1 MMGRTQTIK
10 TDGADE
16 LVVMP
21 RVEYDRLIAE
31 LEDAKDIASA
41 KDFEAREA
49 AGDVEFLP
57 WEMAKRLRQGEH
69 PVTVWRDHRG
79 LTQKALAERAKMTA
93 AQLSEIEK
101 GKKSGSVATL
111 QKLARA
117 LSLTVDELL
126 PLAH

>member
-1 MMGRTQTIK
+1 MGRTQTIK
-10 TDGADE
+10 TDGASE

-57 WEMAKRLRQGEH
+57 WELAKRLRQGEH

-79 LTQKALAERAKMTA
+79 LTQKALAEQAKMTA